1 MTDYK
6 TIKGGAQATHSAYN
20 KRKTTYLKSFTPLAL
35 LLVGLLTV
43 GTVAACQPAWS
54 MQKVGGAK

>member
-1 MTDYK
+1 MIDYK
-6 TIKGGAQATHSAYN
+6 SIKGSIKTPYGAN
-20 KRKTTYLKSFTPLAL
+20 NERKATYLKSLTPLAL

-54 MQKVGGAK
+54 MQNVGGAK